1 MPDVK
6 FKSLPKFP
14 NTFDD
19 TAKLYKCLH
28 FFHNLADT
36 TRSRSTPLDDHVL
49 ESSGL
54 EPRSGDL
61 EDDDDD
67 DESDR

>member
-1 MPDVK
+1 M
-6 FKSLPKFP
+6 
-14 NTFDD
+14 
-19 TAKLYKCLH
+19 
-28 FFHNLADT
+28 
-36 TRSRSTPLDDHVL
+36 DDHVL

-67 DESDR
+67 DESER